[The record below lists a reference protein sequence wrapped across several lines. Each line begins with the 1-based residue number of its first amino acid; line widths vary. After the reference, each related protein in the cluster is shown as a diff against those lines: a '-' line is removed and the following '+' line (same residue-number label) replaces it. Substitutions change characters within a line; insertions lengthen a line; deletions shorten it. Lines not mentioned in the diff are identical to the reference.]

1 VTPAAPREPSI
12 ELLAGWGNAAPTA
25 ARVHTPA
32 SAGEAAGLVSP
43 DPQMAHQRGLPARGL
58 LARGLG
64 RAYGDAAQNAGG
76 LVLRTS
82 ALNHID
88 LDESAAAAT
97 VGAGVSLDALL
108 RVTLPRGL
116 FVPVTP
122 GTRWVSCGGALA
134 CDVHGKNHHVDG
146 SWSRHVSRFGLATP
160 RGMLEDVL
168 PGSPEFAATAG
179 GMGLTGL
186 ITDLTLRLIR
196 VPTSAIVVDTERTA
210 DLDACMARMLDNDAD
225 YRYSVAW
232 LDCLAGSGRTG
243 RGVLT
248 RGNHAEV
255 ADLPARARHDPLRY
269 APATRLAVPPV
280 PPGLPSGLLSR
291 RAVTAFNAAYYH
303 RAPAR
308 ATTVE
313 PLVSYFYPLDV
324 IAHWN
329 RMYGARGFL
338 QYQYAVPY
346 GQEEVVRQTLR
357 RLEAAGCPSYLA
369 VFKRFGPQDGL
380 LAFPLEGWTLALDLP
395 AAAPGLGRVLDGLDE
410 LVAAAGGR
418 IYLAKDSR
426 LRPDLLAA
434 MYPRLDEWRAI
445 RDKLDPEET
454 MRSDLSRRLGLAGAD
469 AEPRGGAR

>member
-1 VTPAAPREPSI
+1 MTPGAAPQPST
-12 ELLAGWGNAAPTA
+12 EALAGWGNTAPTL
-25 ARVHTPA
+25 ARVRTPA
-32 SAGEAAGLVSP
+32 TAAEAAALVAEHP
-43 DPQMAHQRGLPARGL
+43 HAEHPHALPSRGL
-58 LARGLG
+58 LPRGLG

-76 LVLRTS
+76 LLLRTS
-82 ALNHID
+82 ALDGID
-88 LDESAAAAT
+88 LDEGAATVT

-146 SWSRHVSRFGLATP
+146 SWSGHVSRFGLATP
-160 RGMLEDVL
+160 RGLLDDVW

-179 GMGLTGL
+179 GMGLTGV

-196 VPTSAIVVDTERTA
+196 VPTSAIVVDTERVP

-232 LDCLAGSGRTG
+232 LDCLAGGGRAG

-255 ADLPARARHDPLRY
+255 DDLPPDARHDPLRY
-269 APATRLAVPPV
+269 APVTRLAVPPL
-280 PPGLPSGLLSR
+280 PRALPSGLLHR

-313 PLVSYFYPLDV
+313 SLVSYFYPLDAM
-324 IAHWN
+324 AHWN
-329 RMYGARGFL
+329 RLYGQRGFL

-346 GQEEVVRQTLR
+346 GQEEVVHQSLR
-357 RLEAAGCPSYLA
+357 RLEKAGCPSYLA

-380 LAFPLEGWTLALDLP
+380 LAFPLEGWTLALDIP
-395 AAAPGLGRVLDGLDE
+395 AAAPGLARVLDGLDE
-410 LVAAAGGR
+410 LVAGAGGR
-418 IYLAKDSR
+418 VYLAKDSR
-426 LRPDLLAA
+426 VSASALED
-434 MYPRLDEWRAI
+434 MYPRLPEFRKVRAEI
-445 RDKLDPEET
+445 DPSAT
-454 MRSDLSRRLGLAGAD
+454 LASDLSRRLGL
-469 AEPRGGAR
+469 

>member
-1 VTPAAPREPSI
+1 MT
-12 ELLAGWGNAAPTA
+12 ELLAGWGTTAPTVAHVRTPKTA
-25 ARVHTPA
+25 AEV
-32 SAGEAAGLVSP
+32 AALLGDNYP
-43 DPQMAHQRGLPARGL
+43 RGL
-58 LARGLG
+58 LPRGLG

-76 LVLRTS
+76 LVVRTS
-82 ALNHID
+82 ALDHID
-88 LDESAAAAT
+88 VDESAATVT

-108 RVTLPRGL
+108 RVALPRGL

-122 GTRWVSCGGALA
+122 GTRWVTCGGALA

-160 RGMLEDVL
+160 RGMLDDVL

-186 ITDLTLRLIR
+186 ITDMTMQLIR
-196 VPTSAIVVDTERTA
+196 VPTGAIVVDTERTP

-232 LDCLAGSGRTG
+232 LDCLARGGKAG

-255 ADLPARARHDPLRY
+255 GDLPGGARRDPLHF
-269 APATRLAVPPV
+269 APTTRLTAPR
-280 PPGLPSGLLSR
+280 GLPSGLLNR

-303 RAPAR
+303 RAPAH
-308 ATTVE
+308 ATSVE
-313 PLVSYFYPLDV
+313 SLAGYFYPLDV
-324 IAHWN
+324 MSHWN
-329 RMYGARGFL
+329 RMYGPRGFL

-346 GQEEVVRQTLR
+346 GQEDVVHQTLR

-380 LAFPLEGWTLALDLP
+380 LAFPLEGWTLALDIP
-395 AAAPGLGRVLDGLDE
+395 AGAPGLARVLDGLDE
-410 LVAAAGGR
+410 LVADAGGR
-418 IYLAKDSR
+418 VYLAKDSR
-426 LRPDLLAA
+426 LRPDLLPA

-445 RDKLDPEET
+445 RDKLDPEAT
-454 MRSDLSRRLGLAGAD
+454 MRSDLSRRLGLA
-469 AEPRGGAR
+469 